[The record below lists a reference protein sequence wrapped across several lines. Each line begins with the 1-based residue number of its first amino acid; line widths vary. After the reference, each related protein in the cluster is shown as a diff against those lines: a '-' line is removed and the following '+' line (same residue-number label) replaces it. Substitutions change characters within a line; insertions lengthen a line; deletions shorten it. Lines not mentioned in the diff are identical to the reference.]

1 MKRLLFMAL
10 VIVAFVRCSEELSE
24 SCWSERGSLVASVE
38 LHAGTE
44 LARAYDPELKW
55 SWELGDQLVGFQSRG
70 AKIRNQFALVEGCRF
85 RCEEFSYA
93 TQDAAP
99 FHFIYPAAAEQVAGE
114 LTAVQNGAWTPVA
127 VATISNAT
135 VKSIGDVAFEPLS
148 AALEVRV
155 WNEDKT
161 TRRKVVKA
169 SLTSSNDFVGK
180 WSLQEDMTYVQSLS
194 GKEITLEGLS
204 SEVFTFN
211 MPVKEEGFNAGTMQ
225 LTLQDEAGNK
235 TTVNLPALTYKRGM
249 RTVLNVVFK
258 LPTFTC
264 ATYNVKSSTSGSI
277 GTKITE
283 DAWDFFALS
292 EDFSKLSSNLS
303 SYTFGTRSR
312 STTSFYGSDPKDG
325 LGFATLNGRCSWSG
339 EYIDAFDS
347 EYGGLFEGANTVV
360 DKGFRYYLVTL
371 HDGVEVEVYITHM
384 NTYDSQKHLDCQHAQ
399 LQEVAT
405 YIANHQNGYPVIF
418 MGDTNCRYTR
428 NDFETYFWSILR
440 DAGLSYD
447 DPWVEFQWPIT
458 REELMLSGDYPEFG
472 GKSLMVNDATGTD
485 SSTDIVCS
493 TTQNGEVVDKVIYIN
508 KSSNAVQLKA
518 KRFLRDMDYGDL
530 SDHMPI
536 VVEFSYEKR

>member
-1 MKRLLFMAL
+1 M
-10 VIVAFVRCSEELSE
+10 AFVCCSEDITE
-24 SCWSERGSLVASVE
+24 SYWNEEGTFVARVE
-38 LHAGTE
+38 VDA
-44 LARAYDPELKW
+44 ASAISRAYDQELKW
-55 SWELGDQLVGFQSRG
+55 SWESDDVLLGYQCSG
-70 AKIRNQFALVEGCRF
+70 AKTRNQFALVEGSRF
-85 RCEEFSYA
+85 RCEEFVYA
-93 TQDAAP
+93 TQDAAA

-114 LTAVQNGAWTPVA
+114 LTALQQGVWNPLV
-127 VATISNAT
+127 VATVSNVT
-135 VKSIGDVAFEPLS
+135 VSSIGDVAFESLS

-169 SLTSSNDFVGK
+169 SLTSSSDFVGK
-180 WSLQEDMTYVQSLS
+180 WTLQQDMTYEQSYS

-204 SEVFTFN
+204 SEVVTFN
-211 MPVKEEGFNAGTMQ
+211 MPINESGFEAGLMQ
-225 LTLQDEAGNK
+225 LTLEDAAGNT
-235 TTVNLPALTYKRGM
+235 TTVSLPALTYKRGM

-283 DAWDFFALS
+283 DGWDFFSLS
-292 EDFSKLSSNLS
+292 EDFSKLASNLS

-312 STTSFYGSDPKDG
+312 STSSLWGSGPKDG
-325 LGFATLNGRCSWSG
+325 LGFATLNGRCTFSG

-347 EYGGLFEGANTVV
+347 EYGGLLDGANTVV

-384 NTYDSQKHLDCQHAQ
+384 NTYDTEKHLECQNAQ

-405 YIANHQNGYPVIF
+405 YIANHQSGRPVIF

-440 DAGLSYD
+440 NAGLSYAD
-447 DPWVEFQWPIT
+447 AWAEFQWPSA
-458 REELMLSGDYPEFG
+458 REELGLSGDYPELG
-472 GKSLMVNDATGTD
+472 GKSLMVSDATGTNAE
-485 SSTDIVCS
+485 TDIMCS

-508 KSSNAVQLKA
+508 KPSNSVQLKA
-518 KRFLRDMDYGDL
+518 KSYLRDMDYGDL

-536 VVEFSYEKR
+536 VVEFSYEKQ